1 MVVDQNSELFTYG
14 LTITAFSEQW
24 LRGKKTPR
32 STRFDEATGHD
43 SDTRIRPFSPNITKP
58 YLGLDRFSGKTLQNN

>member
-24 LRGKKTPR
+24 LRGKKKLQEAPGLMRLQAMTATPAFDHFHQTIFR
-32 STRFDEATGHD
+32 S
-43 SDTRIRPFSPNITKP
+43 
-58 YLGLDRFSGKTLQNN
+58 